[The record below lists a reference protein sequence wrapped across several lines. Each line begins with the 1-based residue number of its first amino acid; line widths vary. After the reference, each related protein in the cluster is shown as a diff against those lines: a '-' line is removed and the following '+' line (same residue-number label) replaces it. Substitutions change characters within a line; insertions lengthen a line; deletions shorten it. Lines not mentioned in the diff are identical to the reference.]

1 MSRSY
6 RLLTLAVLALAVLV
20 AAAGTARKRGAPPE
34 PARTAAPSARV
45 ERAVALDIRGAA
57 VLPQRVAVPKGAAVT
72 LAVANHDAAPRRFA
86 LLGYEGAVAPAVIE
100 PGAAETLRFAADR
113 PGSDFAWLVDG
124 RPAGVFAVEGSHLVE
139 GHR

>member
-1 MSRSY
+1 MRRSY
-6 RLLTLAVLALAVLV
+6 RLLTLAVLGLAVFV
-20 AAAGTARKRGAPPE
+20 VVAGRSRSRDASPATREAAAASPRA
-34 PARTAAPSARV
+34 

-57 VLPQRVAVPKGAAVT
+57 VLPQRVAVPKGADVT
-72 LAVANHDAAPRRFA
+72 LAVTNRDASPRRFA
-86 LLGYEGAVAPAVIE
+86 LLGYGGAVAPAVIA
-100 PGAAETLRFAADR
+100 PGAVETLRFAADR

>member
-6 RLLTLAVLALAVLV
+6 RLLTLAVLAVAVLV
-20 AAAGTARKRGAPPE
+20 VVAGRSRSHG
-34 PARTAAPSARV
+34 AAPSTGTPAAPV
-45 ERAVALDIRGAA
+45 ALLQRAVPLDIRGAA
-57 VLPQRVAVPKGAAVT
+57 VLPQRVAVPKGAVVT
-72 LAVANHDAAPRRFA
+72 LRVTNHDAASRRFA
-86 LLGYEGAVAPAVIE
+86 VLGYEGAVAPAVIA

>member
-6 RLLTLAVLALAVLV
+6 RLLTLAVLALAVSV
-20 AAAGTARKRGAPPE
+20 VVAGRSRSRDASPAARPTAAAAPRAE
-34 PARTAAPSARV
+34 RV
-45 ERAVALDIRGAA
+45 VALDIRGAV
-57 VLPQRVAVPKGAAVT
+57 VLPQRVAVPKGADVT
-72 LAVANHDAAPRRFA
+72 LAVTNRDAEPRRFA
-86 LLGYEGAVAPAVIE
+86 LLGYEGSVAPAVIA
-100 PGAAETLRFAADR
+100 PGAAETLRFTADR